1 MEKGGLDLKV
11 PHKIIIGKFGKSINF
26 EPLQWGMIGG
36 DSESAIFAQSIAH
49 LYPDDTFYLVSR
61 NNFSKLPID
70 TQMKINK
77 NNNLVDCWKNYDK
90 SINNQDWLINY
101 FKNIK
106 IDFGLL
112 YSGLSGSSTI
122 ENYMHLK
129 NGEYAK
135 PLSSS
140 KNYTGIITKFLNES
154 QIPYMEIGEDSRFFP
169 LVARDLYNRSKRI
182 LGEKEDVKSCKHI
195 TSQSN
200 QELITTDIKVSNVDH
215 SCMFL
220 MSEDKS
226 KLLKNPNDR
235 KSKLNLFMHCT
246 ASHNKYYPETF
257 SIIKDYV
264 LDQFPDT
271 MIYGKW
277 EKELP
282 NVKEIPMIDL
292 HDVLYDT
299 KYTLTIGGSNNYP
312 TASKF
317 WKMLIF
323 GIIPFCYKEID
334 IEKFNIPE
342 FLYVKNPEDL
352 KNKIDYLENNI
363 DFYNNLWYDLQ
374 NIILNDDLWN
384 GNTFFGNIEKWI
396 KAEFGYDIERKGTI
410 THRTSSLFV
419 KEKTNTL
426 EEFFS

>member
-1 MEKGGLDLKV
+1 MNIL
-11 PHKIIIGKFGKSINF
+11 IGKFGKSINF
-26 EPLQWGMIGG
+26 DPLQWGMIGG
-36 DSESAIFAQSIAH
+36 DSESAILAQSIAH
-49 LYPDDTFYLVSR
+49 LYPDDKFYLVSR

-77 NNNLVDCWKNYDK
+77 NNNLIDCWKNYDR

-122 ENYMHLK
+122 ENYMYLK

-154 QIPYMEIGEDSRFFP
+154 QVPYMEMGEDSRFFP
-169 LVARDLYNRSKRI
+169 LAARDLYNRSKRI
-182 LGEKEDVKSCKHI
+182 LGEKDDVRSCKHI
-195 TSQSN
+195 ISQTN
-200 QELITTDIKVSNVDH
+200 QELITTDIEVSDVDH

-226 KLLKNPNDR
+226 KLLKETNSR
-235 KSKLNLFMHCT
+235 KSLLNLFMHCT
-246 ASHNKYYPETF
+246 ASHSKHYPETF
-257 SIIKDYV
+257 SIIEKYV
-264 LDQFPDT
+264 LQQFPDT

-277 EKELP
+277 EKKLP
-282 NVKEIPMIDL
+282 NIKEIPMTDL
-292 HDVLYDT
+292 LDVLYDT

-323 GIIPFCYKEID
+323 GIIPFSYKKLD

-342 FLYVKNPEDL
+342 FLYVKNPEEL
-352 KNKIDYLENNI
+352 KSKIDYLENNKSKYLEI
-363 DFYNNLWYDLQ
+363 WNTLQ
-374 NIILNDDLWN
+374 NLISKEDLWN
-384 GNTFFGNIEKWI
+384 GNHFFNNIEKWVKKDLGFTMNRI
-396 KAEFGYDIERKGTI
+396 GNI
-410 THRTSSLFV
+410 TYKTSSLFV
-419 KEKTNTL
+419 KENLNTL
-426 EEFFS
+426 DEFMT

>member
-1 MEKGGLDLKV
+1 MMSNIL
-11 PHKIIIGKFGKSINF
+11 IGKFGKSVNF
-26 EPLQWGMIGG
+26 EPMQWGMIGG

-49 LYPDDTFYLVSR
+49 LYPDDTFYLASR

-101 FKNIK
+101 FTDIK
-106 IDFGLL
+106 VDFGLL

-122 ENYMHLK
+122 ENYMYLK

-154 QIPYMEIGEDSRFFP
+154 QVPYMEMGEDSRFFP
-169 LVARDLYNRSKRI
+169 LAARDLYNRSKRI
-182 LGEKEDVKSCKHI
+182 LGEKDDVRSCKHI
-195 TSQSN
+195 ISQTN
-200 QELITTDIKVSNVDH
+200 QELITTDIEVSDVDH

-226 KLLKNPNDR
+226 KLLKETNSR
-235 KSKLNLFMHCT
+235 KSLLNLFMHCT
-246 ASHNKYYPETF
+246 ASHSKHYPETF
-257 SIIKDYV
+257 SIIEKYV
-264 LDQFPDT
+264 LQQFPDT

-277 EKELP
+277 EKKLP
-282 NVKEIPMIDL
+282 NIKEIPMTDL
-292 HDVLYDT
+292 LDVLYDT

-323 GIIPFCYKEID
+323 GIIPFSYKKLD

-342 FLYVKNPEDL
+342 FLYVKNPEEL
-352 KNKIDYLENNI
+352 KSKIDYLENNKSKYLEI
-363 DFYNNLWYDLQ
+363 WNTLQ
-374 NIILNDDLWN
+374 NLISKEDLWN
-384 GNTFFGNIEKWI
+384 GNHFFNNIEKWVKKDLGFTMNRI
-396 KAEFGYDIERKGTI
+396 GNI
-410 THRTSSLFV
+410 TYKTSSLFV
-419 KEKTNTL
+419 KENLNTL
-426 EEFFS
+426 DAFMT

>member
-1 MEKGGLDLKV
+1 MMSNIL
-11 PHKIIIGKFGKSINF
+11 IGKFGKSVNF
-26 EPLQWGMIGG
+26 EPMQWGMIGG

-49 LYPDDTFYLVSR
+49 LYPDDTFYLASR

-77 NNNLVDCWKNYDK
+77 NNNLIDCWKNYDK

-101 FKNIK
+101 FTDIK
-106 IDFGLL
+106 VDFGLL

-122 ENYMHLK
+122 ENYMYLK

-140 KNYTGIITKFLNES
+140 KNYTGIITKFLNDS

-169 LVARDLYNRSKRI
+169 LVARDLHNRSKRI
-182 LGEKEDVKSCKHI
+182 LGEREDVRSCKHI
-195 TSQSN
+195 ISQTN
-200 QELITTDIKVSNVDH
+200 QELITTDIEVSNVDH

-226 KLLKNPNDR
+226 KLLKEPNSR
-235 KSKLNLFMHCT
+235 KSLLNLFMHCT
-246 ASHNKYYPETF
+246 ASHNKHYPETF
-257 SIIKDYV
+257 SIIDSYV
-264 LDQFPDT
+264 LKQFPDT

-282 NVKEIPMIDL
+282 NVKDTPMTDL
-292 HDVLYDT
+292 HDTLYDT
-299 KYTLTIGGSNNYP
+299 KYTLTIGGSNDYP

-317 WKMLIF
+317 WKMLMF
-323 GIIPFCYKEID
+323 GIVPFSYKERD
-334 IEKFNIPE
+334 INKFNIPE

-352 KNKIDYLENNI
+352 KNKIGYLESNKSDYLNI
-363 DFYNNLWYDLQ
+363 WNTLQ
-374 NIILNDDLWN
+374 NLISKDDLWD
-384 GNTFFGNIEKWI
+384 GSRFFSNVERYVK
-396 KAEFGYDIERKGTI
+396 KDLGYSMNRTGTI
-410 THRTSSLFV
+410 TYKSSSIFV
-419 KEKTNTL
+419 REELNNL
-426 EEFFS
+426 ENFMEG

>member
-1 MEKGGLDLKV
+1 M
-11 PHKIIIGKFGKSINF
+11 KILIGKFGKSINF
-26 EPLQWGMIGG
+26 EPTQWGMVGG

-49 LYPDDTFYLVSR
+49 LYPNDTFYLVSR
-61 NNFSKLPID
+61 NNFSKLPIG
-70 TQMKINK
+70 TQLKINK
-77 NNNLVDCWKNYDK
+77 NNNLIDCWKDYDK
-90 SINNQDWLINY
+90 SINKQDWLINY
-101 FKNIK
+101 FKDIK
-106 IDFGLL
+106 IDFGIL
-112 YSGLSGSSTI
+112 YAGLSGSSTI
-122 ENYMHLK
+122 ENYMYLK

-226 KLLKNPNDR
+226 KLLKKPNDR

-282 NVKEIPMIDL
+282 NVKEVPMIDL
-292 HDVLYDT
+292 LDVLYDT

-323 GIIPFCYKEID
+323 GIIPFSYKKLD

-342 FLYVKNPEDL
+342 FLYVKNPEEL
-352 KNKIDYLENNI
+352 KSKIDYLENNKSKYLEI
-363 DFYNNLWYDLQ
+363 WNTLQ
-374 NIILNDDLWN
+374 NLISKEDLWN
-384 GNTFFGNIEKWI
+384 GNHFFNNIEKWVKKDLGFTMNRI
-396 KAEFGYDIERKGTI
+396 GNI
-410 THRTSSLFV
+410 TYKTSSLFV
-419 KEKTNTL
+419 KENLNTL
-426 EEFFS
+426 DAFMT

>member
-1 MEKGGLDLKV
+1 MMSNIL
-11 PHKIIIGKFGKSINF
+11 IGKFGKSVNF
-26 EPLQWGMIGG
+26 EPMQWGMIGG

-49 LYPDDTFYLVSR
+49 LYPDDTFYLASR

-77 NNNLVDCWKNYDK
+77 NNNLIDCWKNYDK

-101 FKNIK
+101 FTDIK
-106 IDFGLL
+106 VDFGLL

-122 ENYMHLK
+122 ENYMYLK

-140 KNYTGIITKFLNES
+140 KNYTGIITKFLNDS

-169 LVARDLYNRSKRI
+169 LVARDLHNRSKRI
-182 LGEKEDVKSCKHI
+182 LGEREDVRSCKHI
-195 TSQSN
+195 ISQTN
-200 QELITTDIKVSNVDH
+200 QELITTDIEVSNVDH

-226 KLLKNPNDR
+226 KLLKEPNNR
-235 KSKLNLFMHCT
+235 KSLLNLFMHCT
-246 ASHNKYYPETF
+246 ASHNKHYPETF
-257 SIIKDYV
+257 SIIDSYV
-264 LDQFPDT
+264 LKQFPDT

-282 NVKEIPMIDL
+282 NVKDTPMTDL
-292 HDVLYDT
+292 HDILYDT
-299 KYTLTIGGSNNYP
+299 KYTLTIGGSNDYP

-317 WKMLIF
+317 WKMLMF
-323 GIIPFCYKEID
+323 GIVPFSYKERD
-334 IEKFNIPE
+334 IKKFNIPE

-352 KNKIDYLENNI
+352 KNKIGYLESNKSEYLNI
-363 DFYNNLWYDLQ
+363 WNTLQ
-374 NIILNDDLWN
+374 NLISKDDLWD
-384 GNTFFGNIEKWI
+384 GSRFFSNVERYVK
-396 KAEFGYDIERKGTI
+396 KDLGYSMNRTGTI
-410 THRTSSLFV
+410 TYKSSSIFV
-419 KEKTNTL
+419 REELNNL
-426 EEFFS
+426 ENFMEG